1 MKHISL
7 YTGKNMNLCVYHQS
21 IFISFFCKY
30 KKCFHFARG
39 SYYALLCIMYYM
51 QSSEAFSL
59 FRALWFY
66 YRWQLLLAVVI
77 FIGLWLE
84 AWYKTIQQIQIH
96 NWQVQILKVQSSF
109 ITFVTIISSTKDFGE
124 KRMIQAANKH
134 YD

>member
-1 MKHISL
+1 
-7 YTGKNMNLCVYHQS
+7 
-21 IFISFFCKY
+21 
-30 KKCFHFARG
+30 
-39 SYYALLCIMYYM
+39 MYYM
-51 QSSEAFSL
+51 QSSKAFSL

-109 ITFVTIISSTKDFGE
+109 ITFVTIISSTKDFGGE
-124 KRMIQAANKH
+124 KMIQAANKH